1 MMKAKIVILT
11 PVYNDWKN
19 LTKLL
24 TKINN
29 IFKYRIKKKFDLIV
43 INDCSSKDFSCKRL
57 KLKNVNKL
65 TLISLSKNVG
75 SQRALAI
82 GIKYINKTYKKN
94 YKTIII
100 DSDGQDNPEAIIKM
114 MDKVKK
120 DPEYSVVANRGQRKE
135 SFWFKFLYEIY
146 CILINCLAVKKI
158 RFGNYSLINSSHMN
172 KIHDNS
178 DLWSAFPPTVSNNIK
193 KISYITVDRD
203 KRFSGKSKMNF
214 FGLLIHASRVFS
226 VLRYRIIASSSFYLL
241 VAYIFLYNNKYE
253 LFFYTIFFFI
263 FLFNITNFAT
273 TLSNKINFNES
284 FKKAKIYHF

>member
-1 MMKAKIVILT
+1 
-11 PVYNDWKN
+11 
-19 LTKLL
+19 
-24 TKINN
+24 
-29 IFKYRIKKKFDLIV
+29 
-43 INDCSSKDFSCKRL
+43 
-57 KLKNVNKL
+57 
-65 TLISLSKNVG
+65 
-75 SQRALAI
+75 
-82 GIKYINKTYKKN
+82 
-94 YKTIII
+94 
-100 DSDGQDNPEAIIKM
+100 M

-146 CILINCLAVKKI
+146 CILINCLAAKKI

-273 TLSNKINFNES
+273 TLSNKINYNES